1 MAAERTAGAEADLAV
16 SIVVFR
22 PDLQELAATLRSL
35 GIAAERARAAGLLE
49 LVEVWLVDNG
59 GGVGAGLEDTLAAAL
74 ARFAPWLSVEVLSS
88 HGNVGYGRGHNL
100 AITRAGAGYHLI
112 LNPDVILEADALVE
126 GLRYLESHA
135 EVGLITPVVY
145 DTTGAR
151 QYLCKRY
158 PSVIVLA
165 LRGFGP
171 AFLRRRFG
179 RMLDRYEMRD
189 LPDDAPTSPI
199 PIVSGCFMLCRRQTL
214 AAIGGFSP
222 EYFLYFEDFDLS
234 LRFAQHAVIAYVPA
248 VRIRHAGG
256 DAAGKG
262 WAHRRMFVRSAFTF
276 FRRHGWRL
284 W

>member
-1 MAAERTAGAEADLAV
+1 MATERAAAAAVDLSV

-22 PDLQELAATLRSL
+22 PDLEELADTLRSL
-35 GIAAERARAAGLLE
+35 GVAAERAREAGTLGRVGL
-49 LVEVWLVDNG
+49 WLIDNG
-59 GGVGAGLEDTLAAAL
+59 GAVAAGLEDTLAAAL
-74 ARFAPWLSVEVLSS
+74 GRFASWLSVGVLSS
-88 HGNVGYGRGHNL
+88 HGNVGYGRAHNL
-100 AITRAGAGYHLI
+100 AITRTGTAYHLV
-112 LNPDVILEADALVE
+112 LNPDVILESDALLE
-126 GLRYLESHA
+126 GLRYLESHS
-135 EVGLITPVVY
+135 EVGLITPRVY
-145 DTTGAR
+145 DTTGGR

-158 PSVIVLA
+158 PSVTVLA

-171 AFLRRRFG
+171 AFLRRRFA

-199 PIVSGCFMLCRRQTL
+199 PIASGCFMLCRRQPL

-234 LRFAQHAVIAYVPA
+234 LRFARQAAIAYVPA

-256 DAAGKG
+256 EAAGKG
-262 WAHRRMFVRSAFTF
+262 WAHRGMFVRSAFTF

>member
-1 MAAERTAGAEADLAV
+1 MAAERAAGAEADLSV

-22 PDLQELAATLRSL
+22 PDLQELAATLSSL
-35 GIAAERARAAGLLE
+35 AVAAERARAAGALDRVE
-49 LVEVWLVDNG
+49 LWLVDNSG
-59 GGVGAGLEDTLAAAL
+59 GGTAGLEDTLAGAL
-74 ARFAPWLSVEVLSS
+74 APFAPWLSVEILSS
-88 HGNVGYGRGHNL
+88 HGNAGYGRGHNL
-100 AITRAGAGYHLI
+100 AIVRAGAAHHLV
-112 LNPDVILEADALVE
+112 LNPDVILEPDALLE
-126 GLRYLESHA
+126 GLRYLESHS
-135 EVGLITPVVY
+135 EVGLITPRVY
-145 DTTGAR
+145 GTTGAR

-158 PSVIVLA
+158 PSVLVLA

-171 AFLRRRFG
+171 ASLRRRFG

-189 LPDDAPTSPI
+189 LPDDAPTSPV
-199 PIVSGCFMLCRRQTL
+199 PIASGCFMLCRRQPL

-234 LRFAQHAVIAYVPA
+234 LRFAREAAIAYVPA

-262 WAHRRMFVRSAFTF
+262 WAHRGMFARSAFTF

>member
-1 MAAERTAGAEADLAV
+1 MAPERAAAVDLSA

-22 PDLQELAATLRSL
+22 PDLEELAGTLRSL
-35 GIAAERARAAGLLE
+35 GVAAVRAREAGALGRVE
-49 LVEVWLVDNG
+49 LWLVDNS
-59 GGVGAGLEDTLAAAL
+59 GAVAVGLEDAL
-74 ARFAPWLSVEVLSS
+74 ATALTPFAPWLSVQVLSS

-100 AITRAGAGYHLI
+100 AIARAGAGYHLV
-112 LNPDVILEADALVE
+112 LNPDVILESDALLE
-126 GLRYLESHA
+126 GLRYLESHS
-135 EVGLITPVVY
+135 EVGLITPRVY
-145 DTTGAR
+145 GMKGGR

-158 PSVIVLA
+158 PTVMVLA

-171 AFLRRRFG
+171 ASLRRRFG

-199 PIVSGCFMLCRRQTL
+199 PIASGCFMLCRRQAL

-234 LRFAQHAVIAYVPA
+234 LRFARQAAIAYVPA
-248 VRIRHAGG
+248 VQIRHAGG

-262 WAHRRMFVRSAFTF
+262 WAHRGMFIRSAFTF

>member
-1 MAAERTAGAEADLAV
+1 MAAERTAGDEVDLSV
-16 SIVVFR
+16 SIVLFR
-22 PDLQELAATLRSL
+22 PDLQELAATLHSL

-49 LVEVWLVDNG
+49 RVELWLVDNG
-59 GGVGAGLEDTLAAAL
+59 GGVGAGLEDIVAVAV
-74 ARFAPWLSVEVLSS
+74 ARFAPWLRVEILSS

-100 AITRAGAGYHLI
+100 AIMRSGARYHLV
-112 LNPDVILEADALVE
+112 LNPDVTLEPDTLVE
-126 GLRYLESHA
+126 GLHYLTAHS
-135 EVGLITPVVY
+135 EVGLITPRVY
-145 DTTGAR
+145 GATGAR

-158 PSVIVLA
+158 PSVMVLG

-171 AFLRRRFG
+171 AFLRRWFR

-199 PIVSGCFMLCRRQTL
+199 PIASGCFMLCRRQPL

-234 LRFAQHAVIAYVPA
+234 LRFAEQAAIAYVPT

-262 WAHRRMFVRSAFTF
+262 WAHRRMFIRSGVTF

-284 W
+284 R

>member
-1 MAAERTAGAEADLAV
+1 MGVERAAAAAVDLSV

-22 PDLQELAATLRSL
+22 PVLEELGETLRSL
-35 GIAAERARAAGLLE
+35 GVAAERARKAGALGRVE
-49 LVEVWLVDNG
+49 LWMVDNG
-59 GGVGAGLEDTLAAAL
+59 GAVAAGLEDTLAVAL
-74 ARFAPWLSVEVLSS
+74 GRFAPWLSVQILSS

-100 AITRAGAGYHLI
+100 AITRTGAGYHLV
-112 LNPDVILEADALVE
+112 LNPDVNLETDALAE
-126 GLRYLESHA
+126 GLRYLESHS
-135 EVGLITPVVY
+135 EVGLVTPRVY
-145 DTTGAR
+145 DTTGER

-158 PSVIVLA
+158 PSVMVLA

-171 AFLRRRFG
+171 AALRRRFG

-199 PIVSGCFMLCRRQTL
+199 PIASGCFMLCRRQPL

-234 LRFAQHAVIAYVPA
+234 LRFAREAAIAYVPA

-262 WAHRRMFVRSAFTF
+262 WAHRGMFFRSAFTF

>member
-1 MAAERTAGAEADLAV
+1 MAAERTAGDEVDLSV
-16 SIVVFR
+16 SIVLFR
-22 PDLQELAATLRSL
+22 PDLQELAATLHSL

-49 LVEVWLVDNG
+49 RVELWLVDNG
-59 GGVGAGLEDTLAAAL
+59 GGVGAGLEDIVAVAV
-74 ARFAPWLSVEVLSS
+74 ARFAPWLRVEILSS

-100 AITRAGAGYHLI
+100 AIMRSGARYHLV
-112 LNPDVILEADALVE
+112 LNPDVTLEPDTLVE
-126 GLRYLESHA
+126 GLHYLTAHS
-135 EVGLITPVVY
+135 EVGLITPRAY
-145 DTTGAR
+145 GATGAR

-158 PSVIVLA
+158 PSVMVLG

-171 AFLRRRFG
+171 AFLRRWFR

-199 PIVSGCFMLCRRQTL
+199 PIASGCFMLCRRPPL

-234 LRFAQHAVIAYVPA
+234 LRFAEQAAIAYVPT

-262 WAHRRMFVRSAFTF
+262 WAHRRMFIRSGVTF

-284 W
+284 R

>member
-1 MAAERTAGAEADLAV
+1 MGAERTAAAELDLSV
-16 SIVVFR
+16 SIVVFQ
-22 PDLQELAATLRSL
+22 PNLEELAATLSSL
-35 GIAAERARAAGLLE
+35 GVAAERARMAGALE
-49 LVEVWLVDNG
+49 RVELWLVDNG
-59 GGVGAGLEDTLAAAL
+59 GGVGAGLEDTVAVAL
-74 ARFAPWLSVEVLSS
+74 ARFAPWLSVGILSS
-88 HGNVGYGRGHNL
+88 HGNVGFGRGHNL
-100 AITRAGAGYHLI
+100 AIARAGAGYHLV
-112 LNPDVILEADALVE
+112 LNPDVILEPDALVE

-135 EVGLITPVVY
+135 EVGLITPWVY
-145 DTTGAR
+145 GTTGLR

-158 PSVIVLA
+158 PSVMVLA

-171 AFLRRRFG
+171 ASLRRRFS

-199 PIVSGCFMLCRRQTL
+199 PIASGCFMLCRRQPL

-234 LRFAQHAVIAYVPA
+234 LRFARQAVIAYVPS

-262 WAHRRMFVRSAFTF
+262 WAHLRMFIRSGVTF
-276 FRRHGWRL
+276 FRRHGWKL

>member
-1 MAAERTAGAEADLAV
+1 MAAERAAGAEADLSV

-22 PDLQELAATLRSL
+22 PDLQELAATLSSL
-35 GIAAERARAAGLLE
+35 AVAAERARAAGALDRVE
-49 LVEVWLVDNG
+49 LWLVDNSG
-59 GGVGAGLEDTLAAAL
+59 GGTAGLEDTLAGAL
-74 ARFAPWLSVEVLSS
+74 APFAPWLSVEILSS
-88 HGNVGYGRGHNL
+88 HGNAGYGRGHNL
-100 AITRAGAGYHLI
+100 AIVRAGAAHHLV
-112 LNPDVILEADALVE
+112 LNPDVILEPDALLE
-126 GLRYLESHA
+126 GLRYLESHS
-135 EVGLITPVVY
+135 EVGLITPRVY
-145 DTTGAR
+145 GTTGAR

-158 PSVIVLA
+158 PGVLVLA

-171 AFLRRRFG
+171 ASLRRRFG

-199 PIVSGCFMLCRRQTL
+199 PIASGCFMLCRRQPL

-234 LRFAQHAVIAYVPA
+234 LRFAREAAIAYVPA

-262 WAHRRMFVRSAFTF
+262 WAHRGMFARSAFTF

>member
-1 MAAERTAGAEADLAV
+1 MAAERAAAVAVDLSV

-22 PDLQELAATLRSL
+22 PDLEELADTLRSL
-35 GIAAERARAAGLLE
+35 GVAAERAREAGALGRVE
-49 LVEVWLVDNG
+49 LWLVDNG
-59 GGVGAGLEDTLAAAL
+59 GALAAGLEDTLAAAL
-74 ARFAPWLSVEVLSS
+74 TPFAPWLSVQVLSS

-100 AITRAGAGYHLI
+100 AITRAGAGYHLV

-126 GLRYLESHA
+126 GLRYLESHS
-135 EVGLITPVVY
+135 EVGLITPRVY
-145 DTTGAR
+145 DTMGGR

-158 PSVIVLA
+158 PSVTALA

-171 AFLRRRFG
+171 AALRRRFG
-179 RMLDRYEMRD
+179 RMLARYEMRD

-199 PIVSGCFMLCRRQTL
+199 PIASGCFMLCRREPL
-214 AAIGGFSP
+214 GAIGGFSP

-234 LRFAQHAVIAYVPA
+234 LRFARQAAIAYVPA

-262 WAHRRMFVRSAFTF
+262 WAHRGMFIRSAFTF

>member
-1 MAAERTAGAEADLAV
+1 MAAERAAAAVDLSV

-22 PDLQELAATLRSL
+22 PDLEELADTLRSL
-35 GIAAERARAAGLLE
+35 GVAAERAREAEALARVE
-49 LVEVWLVDNG
+49 LWLVDNG
-59 GGVGAGLEDTLAAAL
+59 GAVAAGLEDTIAAAL
-74 ARFAPWLSVEVLSS
+74 SRFAPWLSVQVLSS

-100 AITRAGAGYHLI
+100 AITRAGAGYHLV
-112 LNPDVILEADALVE
+112 LNPDVILEPDALVE
-126 GLRYLESHA
+126 GLCYLESHA
-135 EVGLITPVVY
+135 EVGLITPRVH
-145 DTTGAR
+145 DTKGGR

-158 PSVIVLA
+158 PSVMVLA

-171 AFLRRRFG
+171 ALLRRRFG

-199 PIVSGCFMLCRRQTL
+199 PIASGCFMLCRRQAL

-234 LRFAQHAVIAYVPA
+234 LRFARQAAIAYVPA

-256 DAAGKG
+256 DAAGQG
-262 WAHRRMFVRSAFTF
+262 WAHRGMFIRSAFTF
-276 FRRHGWRL
+276 FRRHGWKL

>member
-1 MAAERTAGAEADLAV
+1 MAAERAAAAVDLSV

-22 PDLQELAATLRSL
+22 PDLEELADTLRSL
-35 GIAAERARAAGLLE
+35 GVAAERAREAEALGRVE
-49 LVEVWLVDNG
+49 LCLVDNG
-59 GGVGAGLEDTLAAAL
+59 GAVAAGLEDTIAAAL
-74 ARFAPWLSVEVLSS
+74 SRFAPWLSVQVLSS
-88 HGNVGYGRGHNL
+88 HGNVGYGRGHNF
-100 AITRAGAGYHLI
+100 AITRAGAGYHLV
-112 LNPDVILEADALVE
+112 LNPDVILEPDALVE
-126 GLRYLESHA
+126 GLCYLESHA
-135 EVGLITPVVY
+135 EVGLITPRVY
-145 DTTGAR
+145 DTTGGR

-158 PSVIVLA
+158 PSVMVLA

-199 PIVSGCFMLCRRQTL
+199 PIASGCFMLCRRQPL

-234 LRFAQHAVIAYVPA
+234 LRFAGQAAIAYVPA

-256 DAAGKG
+256 AAAGKG
-262 WAHRRMFVRSAFTF
+262 WAHRGMFIRSAFTF

>member
-1 MAAERTAGAEADLAV
+1 MGAERAAAVAGDLSA

-22 PDLQELAATLRSL
+22 PDLEVLADTLRSL
-35 GIAAERARAAGLLE
+35 GVAAERAREAGTLGRVE
-49 LVEVWLVDNG
+49 LWLVDNG
-59 GGVGAGLEDTLAAAL
+59 GAVTAGLEDTLAAAL
-74 ARFAPWLSVEVLSS
+74 TPFAPWLSVQVLSS
-88 HGNVGYGRGHNL
+88 HGNVGFGRGHNL
-100 AITRAGAGYHLI
+100 AITRAGAGHHLV

-126 GLRYLESHA
+126 GLRYLQSHP
-135 EVGLITPVVY
+135 EVGLITPRVY
-145 DTTGAR
+145 DTTGGR

-158 PSVIVLA
+158 PSVMVLA

-179 RMLDRYEMRD
+179 RILDRYEMRD
-189 LPDDAPTSPI
+189 LPDDTPTSPV
-199 PIVSGCFMLCRRQTL
+199 PIASGCFMLCRRQPL

-234 LRFAQHAVIAYVPA
+234 LRFAGQAAIAYVPA

-262 WAHRRMFVRSAFTF
+262 WAHRGMFIRSAFTF

>member
-1 MAAERTAGAEADLAV
+1 MGAERAAAVAGDLSV

-22 PDLQELAATLRSL
+22 PDLEVLADTLRSV
-35 GIAAERARAAGLLE
+35 GVAAERAREAGTLGCVE
-49 LVEVWLVDNG
+49 LWLVDNG
-59 GGVGAGLEDTLAAAL
+59 GAVAAGLEDTLAAAL
-74 ARFAPWLSVEVLSS
+74 TPFAPWLSVQVLSS
-88 HGNVGYGRGHNL
+88 HGNVGFGRGHNL
-100 AITRAGAGYHLI
+100 GITRAGAGHHLV

-126 GLRYLESHA
+126 GLRYLQSHP
-135 EVGLITPVVY
+135 EVGLITPRVY
-145 DTTGAR
+145 DTTGGR

-158 PSVIVLA
+158 PSVMVLA

-179 RMLDRYEMRD
+179 RILDRYEMRD
-189 LPDDAPTSPI
+189 LPDDTPTSPV
-199 PIVSGCFMLCRRQTL
+199 PIASGCFMLCRRQPL

-234 LRFAQHAVIAYVPA
+234 LRFAGQAAIAYVPA

-262 WAHRRMFVRSAFTF
+262 WAHRGMFIRSAFTF
-276 FRRHGWRL
+276 FRRNGWRL

>member
-1 MAAERTAGAEADLAV
+1 MAAERAAAAVDLSV

-22 PDLQELAATLRSL
+22 PDLEALADTLRSL
-35 GIAAERARAAGLLE
+35 GIAAERAREAGALGRVGL
-49 LVEVWLVDNG
+49 WLVDNDG
-59 GGVGAGLEDTLAAAL
+59 TVAAGLEDTLAAAL
-74 ARFAPWLSVEVLSS
+74 GRFAPWLSVEVLSS

-100 AITRAGAGYHLI
+100 AITRAGAGYHLV
-112 LNPDVILEADALVE
+112 LNPDVILESDALLE
-126 GLRYLESHA
+126 GLRYLESHSD
-135 EVGLITPVVY
+135 VGLITPRVY
-145 DTTGAR
+145 DTTGGR

-158 PSVIVLA
+158 PSVMVLA

-171 AFLRRRFG
+171 AALRRRFG

-199 PIVSGCFMLCRRQTL
+199 PIASGCFMLCRRQPL

-234 LRFAQHAVIAYVPA
+234 LRFAREAAIAYVPA

-262 WAHRRMFVRSAFTF
+262 WAHRGMFIRSALTF

-284 W
+284 R

>member
-1 MAAERTAGAEADLAV
+1 MVTDLSVGVVTYRADLDELGHALV
-16 SIVVFR
+16 S
-22 PDLQELAATLRSL
+22 LR
-35 GIAAERARAAGLLE
+35 IAAERARAPGALGRMTL
-49 LVEVWLVDNG
+49 WLVDNG
-59 GGVGAGLEDTLAAAL
+59 GTDPAALDAAVTRAVAGAGEWLRVETL
-74 ARFAPWLSVEVLSS
+74 RG

-100 AITRAGAGYHLI
+100 ALACANAPYHLV
-112 LNPDVILEADALVE
+112 LNPDVLLEPDALVAA
-126 GLRYLESHA
+126 LRYLDANA
-135 EVGLITPVVY
+135 EVGMVTPRAHGA
-145 DTTGAR
+145 TGAR

-158 PSVIVLA
+158 PSVLVLA

-171 AFLRRRFG
+171 AFLRRSFR

-199 PIVSGCFMLCRRQTL
+199 PIASGCFMLCRREPL
-214 AAIGGFSP
+214 AATGGFSP

-234 LRFAQHAVIAYVPA
+234 LRFARQAVIAYVPA

-262 WAHRRMFVRSAFTF
+262 WTHRGMFIRSGVTF

>member
-1 MAAERTAGAEADLAV
+1 MAAERTAGAEVDLSV

-22 PDLQELAATLRSL
+22 PDLQELMATLSSL
-35 GIAAERARAAGLLE
+35 GLAAERARAAGVLQRVE
-49 LVEVWLVDNG
+49 LWLVDNG
-59 GGVGAGLEDTLAAAL
+59 EGVGAGLEDSLAVAL
-74 ARFAPWLSVEVLSS
+74 ARFAPWLRVEILSS
-88 HGNVGYGRGHNL
+88 HGNVGFGRGHNL
-100 AITRAGAGYHLI
+100 AIARAGTRYHLV
-112 LNPDVILEADALVE
+112 LNPDVILEPDALVE

-135 EVGLITPVVY
+135 KVGLITPQVFA
-145 DTTGAR
+145 TTGGR
-151 QYLCKRY
+151 QFLCKRY
-158 PSVIVLA
+158 PSVMVLA

-171 AFLRRRFG
+171 ASLRRRFG

-199 PIVSGCFMLCRRQTL
+199 PIASGCFMLCRRQPL

-234 LRFAQHAVIAYVPA
+234 LRFARQAAIAYVPA

-262 WAHRRMFVRSAFTF
+262 WAHRRMFIRSGVTF

>member
-1 MAAERTAGAEADLAV
+1 MAAERTAGDEVDLSV
-16 SIVVFR
+16 SIVLFR
-22 PDLQELAATLRSL
+22 PDLQELAATLHSL

-49 LVEVWLVDNG
+49 RVELWLVDNG
-59 GGVGAGLEDTLAAAL
+59 GGVGAGLEDIVAVAV
-74 ARFAPWLSVEVLSS
+74 ARFAPWLRVEILSS

-100 AITRAGAGYHLI
+100 AIMRSGARYHLV
-112 LNPDVILEADALVE
+112 LNPDVTLEPDTLVE
-126 GLRYLESHA
+126 GLHYLTAHS
-135 EVGLITPVVY
+135 EVGLITPRAY
-145 DTTGAR
+145 GATGAR

-158 PSVIVLA
+158 PSVMVLG

-171 AFLRRRFG
+171 AFLRRWFR

-199 PIVSGCFMLCRRQTL
+199 PIASGCFMLCRRQPL

-234 LRFAQHAVIAYVPA
+234 LRFAEQAAIAYVPT

-262 WAHRRMFVRSAFTF
+262 WAHRRMFIRSGVTF

-284 W
+284 R

>member
-1 MAAERTAGAEADLAV
+1 MAVERTAGGEIDLSV

-22 PDLQELAATLRSL
+22 PDLQELAATLSSL

-49 LVEVWLVDNG
+49 GVELWLVDNG
-59 GGVGAGLEDTLAAAL
+59 GGVGAGLEDILGVAL
-74 ARFAPWLSVEVLSS
+74 SRFAPWLHVEILSS
-88 HGNVGYGRGHNL
+88 HGNIGYGRGHNL
-100 AITRAGAGYHLI
+100 AIMRSGARYHLV
-112 LNPDVILEADALVE
+112 LNPDVTLEPDALVE
-126 GLRYLESHA
+126 GLRYLTGHA
-135 EVGLITPVVY
+135 EVGLITPRVY
-145 DTTGAR
+145 GATGTR

-158 PSVIVLA
+158 PSVMVLG

-171 AFLRRRFG
+171 AFLRRWFR

-199 PIVSGCFMLCRRQTL
+199 PIASGCFMLCRRQPL

-234 LRFAQHAVIAYVPA
+234 LRFAEQATIAYVPT

-262 WAHRRMFVRSAFTF
+262 WAHRRMFIRSGVTF
-276 FRRHGWRL
+276 FQRHGWRL
-284 W
+284 G

>member
-1 MAAERTAGAEADLAV
+1 MGAERTPAVAVDLSV

-22 PDLQELAATLRSL
+22 PSLEELADTLRSL
-35 GIAAERARAAGLLE
+35 GVAAERAREAGALGRVE
-49 LVEVWLVDNG
+49 LWLVDNG
-59 GGVGAGLEDTLAAAL
+59 GAIAAGLEDTLAAAL
-74 ARFAPWLSVEVLSS
+74 SRFAPWLSVQVLSS

-100 AITRAGAGYHLI
+100 AITRAGAGYHLL
-112 LNPDVILEADALVE
+112 LNPDVILEADALAE
-126 GLRYLESHA
+126 GLRYLESHS
-135 EVGLITPVVY
+135 EVGLIAPRVY
-145 DTTGAR
+145 DTMGGR

-158 PSVIVLA
+158 PSVMVLA

-171 AFLRRRFG
+171 ASLRRRFG

-199 PIVSGCFMLCRRQTL
+199 PIASGCFMLCRRQAL

-234 LRFAQHAVIAYVPA
+234 LRFARQAAIAYVPA

-262 WAHRRMFVRSAFTF
+262 WAHRGMFIRSAFTF

>member
-1 MAAERTAGAEADLAV
+1 MAAERTAGAEVDLSV

-22 PDLQELAATLRSL
+22 PDLQELMATLSSL
-35 GIAAERARAAGLLE
+35 GLAAERARAAGVLQRVE
-49 LVEVWLVDNG
+49 LWLVDNG
-59 GGVGAGLEDTLAAAL
+59 EGVGAGLEDSLAVAL
-74 ARFAPWLSVEVLSS
+74 ARFAPWLRVEILSS
-88 HGNVGYGRGHNL
+88 HGNVGFGRGHNL
-100 AITRAGAGYHLI
+100 AIARAGTRYHLV
-112 LNPDVILEADALVE
+112 LNPDVILEPDALVE
-126 GLRYLESHA
+126 GLRYLESNA
-135 EVGLITPVVY
+135 EVGLITPQVFA
-145 DTTGAR
+145 TTGGR
-151 QYLCKRY
+151 QFLCKRY
-158 PSVIVLA
+158 PSVMVLA

-171 AFLRRRFG
+171 ASLRRRFG

-189 LPDDAPTSPI
+189 LPDDSPTSPI
-199 PIVSGCFMLCRRQTL
+199 PIASGCFMLCRRQPL

-234 LRFAQHAVIAYVPA
+234 LRFARQAAIAYVPA

-262 WAHRRMFVRSAFTF
+262 WAHRRMFIRSGVTF

>member
-1 MAAERTAGAEADLAV
+1 MAAERTAGAEVDLSV

-22 PDLQELAATLRSL
+22 LDLQELTATLSSL
-35 GIAAERARAAGLLE
+35 GLAAERARVAGLLQRVE
-49 LVEVWLVDNG
+49 LWLVDNG
-59 GGVGAGLEDTLAAAL
+59 EVGAGLKDSLAAL
-74 ARFAPWLSVEVLSS
+74 ARFAPWLRVEILSS
-88 HGNVGYGRGHNL
+88 HGNVGFGRGHNL
-100 AITRAGAGYHLI
+100 AIARAGARYHLV

-126 GLRYLESHA
+126 GLRYLQSHP
-135 EVGLITPVVY
+135 EVGLITPRVY
-145 DTTGAR
+145 DTTGGR

-158 PSVIVLA
+158 PSVMELA

-189 LPDDAPTSPI
+189 LPDDSPTSPI
-199 PIVSGCFMLCRRQTL
+199 PIASGCFMLCRRQPL

-234 LRFAQHAVIAYVPA
+234 LRFAGQAAIAYVPA

-262 WAHRRMFVRSAFTF
+262 WAHRGMFIRSGFTF

>member
-1 MAAERTAGAEADLAV
+1 MGAERTTAVAVDLSV

-22 PDLQELAATLRSL
+22 PDLKQLADTLRSL
-35 GIAAERARAAGLLE
+35 GVAAERAREAGALGRVE
-49 LVEVWLVDNG
+49 LWLVDNG
-59 GGVGAGLEDTLAAAL
+59 GALAAGLEDTLAAAL
-74 ARFAPWLSVEVLSS
+74 GRFVPWLSVEVLSS

-100 AITRAGAGYHLI
+100 AITRTGAGYHLV
-112 LNPDVILEADALVE
+112 LNPDVILESDALLE
-126 GLRYLESHA
+126 GLRHLESHP
-135 EVGLITPVVY
+135 EVGLVTPRVY
-145 DTTGAR
+145 DTTGER

-158 PSVIVLA
+158 PTVMVLA

-171 AFLRRRFG
+171 APLRRRFG

-189 LPDDAPTSPI
+189 LPDDGPTSPI
-199 PIVSGCFMLCRRQTL
+199 PIASGCFMLCRRKAL

-234 LRFAQHAVIAYVPA
+234 LRFARQAAIAYVPA

-262 WAHRRMFVRSAFTF
+262 WAHRGMFIRSALTF

>member
-1 MAAERTAGAEADLAV
+1 MAAERTAAAEVDLSV

-22 PDLQELAATLRSL
+22 PDLEKLAATLSSL
-35 GIAAERARAAGLLE
+35 GAAAERARAAGALGRIALW
-49 LVEVWLVDNG
+49 VIDNG
-59 GGVGAGLEDTLAAAL
+59 GAVGAGLEDTLAAAL
-74 ARFAPWLSVEVLSS
+74 PPFAPWLDVEVLSG

-100 AITRAGAGYHLI
+100 AITHAGTRYHLV
-112 LNPDVILEADALVE
+112 LNPDVVLEPDALVE
-126 GLRYLESHA
+126 GLRYLESHP
-135 EVGLITPVVY
+135 EVGLITPLVHGE
-145 DTTGAR
+145 TGAR

-158 PSVIVLA
+158 PTVLVLA
-165 LRGFGP
+165 IRGFGT
-171 AFLRRRFG
+171 ASLRRRFRG
-179 RMLDRYEMRD
+179 MLDRYEMRD
-189 LPDDAPTSPI
+189 LPDEAPTSPI
-199 PIVSGCFMLCRRQTL
+199 PIASGCFMLCRRKPL

-234 LRFAQHAVIAYVPA
+234 LRFARQAAIAYVPA

-262 WAHRRMFVRSAFTF
+262 WAHRRMFIRSGVTF

>member
-1 MAAERTAGAEADLAV
+1 MAAERTEEAEVELSV

-22 PDLQELAATLRSL
+22 PDLGELAATLSSL
-35 GIAAERARAAGLLE
+35 GVAAERARAAGVLDRLE
-49 LVEVWLVDNG
+49 LWLVDNG
-59 GGVGAGLEDTLAAAL
+59 GGVGAELEDTLAAAL
-74 ARFAPWLSVEVLSS
+74 ARFEPWLTVETLSS

-100 AITRAGAGYHLI
+100 AITRSGARYHLV
-112 LNPDVILEADALVE
+112 LNPDVILEPDALVE

-135 EVGLITPVVY
+135 EVGLIAPRVY
-145 DTTGAR
+145 GATGTR

-171 AFLRRRFG
+171 TALRRRFG

-199 PIVSGCFMLCRRQTL
+199 PIASGCFMLCRRQPL
-214 AAIGGFSP
+214 AVIGGFSP
-222 EYFLYFEDFDLS
+222 DYFLYFEDFDLS
-234 LRFAQHAVIAYVPA
+234 LRFARQAAIAYVPA

-262 WAHRRMFVRSAFTF
+262 WAHRSMFIRSGVTF
-276 FRRHGWRL
+276 FRRHGWKL

>member
-1 MAAERTAGAEADLAV
+1 MAAERAAAAVDLSV

-22 PDLQELAATLRSL
+22 PDLEELADTLRSL
-35 GIAAERARAAGLLE
+35 GVAAERAREAEALARVE
-49 LVEVWLVDNG
+49 LWLVDNG
-59 GGVGAGLEDTLAAAL
+59 GAVAAGLEDTIAAAL
-74 ARFAPWLSVEVLSS
+74 SRFAPWLSVQVLSS

-100 AITRAGAGYHLI
+100 AITRAGAGYHLV
-112 LNPDVILEADALVE
+112 LNPDVILEPDALVE
-126 GLRYLESHA
+126 GLCYLESHA
-135 EVGLITPVVY
+135 EVGLITPRVH
-145 DTTGAR
+145 DTKGGR

-158 PSVIVLA
+158 PSVMVLA

-171 AFLRRRFG
+171 ALLRRRFG

-199 PIVSGCFMLCRRQTL
+199 PIASGCFMLCRRQAL

-234 LRFAQHAVIAYVPA
+234 LRFARQAAIAYVPA

-262 WAHRRMFVRSAFTF
+262 WAHRVMFIRSAFTF
-276 FRRHGWRL
+276 FRRHGWKL

>member
-1 MAAERTAGAEADLAV
+1 MAAERAAAAIDLSV

-22 PDLQELAATLRSL
+22 PDLNELAVTLRSL
-35 GIAAERARAAGLLE
+35 GIAAERAREAGALGR
-49 LVEVWLVDNG
+49 VQVWLVDNG
-59 GGVGAGLEDTLAAAL
+59 DAVAAGLEDTLATAL
-74 ARFAPWLSVEVLSS
+74 GPFAPWLTVQVLSS

-100 AITRAGAGYHLI
+100 AITRAEAGYHLV
-112 LNPDVILEADALVE
+112 LNPDVILAADALVE
-126 GLRYLESHA
+126 GLHYLESHS
-135 EVGLITPVVY
+135 EVGLITPQVY
-145 DTTGAR
+145 DTAGGR

-158 PSVIVLA
+158 PSVMVLG

-189 LPDDAPTSPI
+189 LPDDQPTSPI
-199 PIVSGCFMLCRRQTL
+199 PIASGCFMLCRRQPL

-234 LRFAQHAVIAYVPA
+234 LRFARQAAIAYVPA

-262 WAHRRMFVRSAFTF
+262 WAHRGMFIRSAFTF